1 MTLVNMC
8 NNCSFN
14 YKNNDNLF
22 NNYSWVDYCKRCPHN
37 PIERSI
43 VGGAEVVP
51 DWVQYIKDTFWNKP
65 ELQEPPLW
73 LTNTLD
79 KTQTFPQQEQY
90 KREIEEFVSYK
101 NRNLLK
107 TIGELPAEYRSIFK
121 SMFDEL
127 TKQIVEARMENT

>member
-8 NNCSFN
+8 NN
-14 YKNNDNLF
+14 
-22 NNYSWVDYCKRCPHN
+22 CPHN

-51 DWVQYIKDTFWNKP
+51 DWMQYIKENLYLIGDIN
-65 ELQEPPLW
+65 
-73 LTNTLD
+73 N
-79 KTQTFPQQEQY
+79 TQTFSQQEQH

-107 TIGELPAEYRSIFK
+107 TIGELPVEYRSIFK
-121 SMFDEL
+121 NMFDEL
-127 TKQIVEARMENT
+127 TKQIVEAKIKEENKC

>member
-8 NNCSFN
+8 NN
-14 YKNNDNLF
+14 
-22 NNYSWVDYCKRCPHN
+22 CPHN

-51 DWVQYIKDTFWNKP
+51 DWVQYIKDTFCNKP

-73 LTNTLD
+73 LTNPD
-79 KTQTFPQQEQY
+79 KTQTFSQQEQY

-121 SMFDEL
+121 NMFDEL
-127 TKQIVEARMENT
+127 TKQVVEAKLQGENKC

>member
-8 NNCSFN
+8 NNC
-14 YKNNDNLF
+14 
-22 NNYSWVDYCKRCPHN
+22 PHN
-37 PIERSI
+37 PMRNKV

-51 DWVQYIKDTFWNKP
+51 DWLQYIKDTFWNKP
-65 ELQEPPLW
+65 ELVEPPLW

-121 SMFDEL
+121 NMFDEL
-127 TKQIVEARMENT
+127 TKQIVEAKIKENTKC